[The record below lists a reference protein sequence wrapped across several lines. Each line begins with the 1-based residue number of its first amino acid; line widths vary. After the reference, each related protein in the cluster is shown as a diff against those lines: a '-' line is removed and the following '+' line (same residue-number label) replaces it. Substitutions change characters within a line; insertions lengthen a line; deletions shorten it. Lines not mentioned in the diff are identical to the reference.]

1 MRSLITGVGGFA
13 GQHLAAHLLERGE
26 TVFGAARHDVA
37 WHVPAVRDSSH
48 FTLIAGDLMVPAEA
62 RELLDAAR
70 PERVYH
76 LAAQS
81 SVPASFADPIG
92 TLHNNSASLVN
103 LLEGVRQVAPRSR
116 VLIVSSSEIYGRATT
131 AMPLDEHTPLR
142 PENPY
147 AVSKATQDLLGYQ
160 YFIAHQLDIVRVRPF
175 NYIGPG
181 QSDRFVASG
190 FARQIA
196 EIEAGLFDPSIA
208 TGNLEARRDFTDVRD
223 MVAAFELALAAG
235 EAGAVYNIGRGEAV
249 SIRTLLDLLIRRSR
263 VPVNVHVDPAR
274 LRQAD
279 PPVSVCDATRFRE
292 RTGWE
297 AKIPLERTL
306 DDTLRYWRDRVSA
319 P

>member
-13 GQHLAAHLLERGE
+13 GQHLAAYLLERGE
-26 TVFGAARHDVA
+26 RVWGVARHEIV
-37 WHVPAVRDSSH
+37 WHVPLVRDAAD
-48 FTLIAGDLMVPAEA
+48 FTLVMAD
-62 RELLDAAR
+62 LLDLSQTRDLLETIR

-92 TLHNNSASLVN
+92 TLHNNSAGLVN
-103 LLEGVRQVAPRSR
+103 LLEGIRQVAPRAR
-116 VLIVSSSEIYGRATT
+116 VLVVSSSEIYGRATS
-131 AMPLDEHTPLR
+131 AIPLDEQTPLR
-142 PENPY
+142 PESPY

-160 YFIAHQLDIVRVRPF
+160 YCVAHQLDVVRVRPF

-181 QSDRFVASG
+181 QSDRFVAAS

-196 EIEAGLFDPSIA
+196 EIEAGLREPSIA

-223 MVAAFELALAAG
+223 MVAAFELALSAG
-235 EAGAVYNIGRGEAV
+235 ETGAVYNVGRGVAV
-249 SIRTLLDLLIRRSR
+249 PIQALLDLLIRRSR
-263 VPVNVHVDPAR
+263 VRVDVHVDPAR

-279 PPVSVCDATRFRE
+279 PPVSICNATAFRK

-297 AKIPLERTL
+297 AKLSLDTTL
-306 DDTLRYWRDRVSA
+306 DDILRYWRDRVSA